1 MSPERFIHTVLTM
14 FLGLAVFVP
23 GVSNG
28 HAIGLPTDTTPPQIN
43 HAPMTNIAAG
53 MPVRIQATVTDND
66 GVSAVILNY
75 RHEGDGEYTQAQML
89 EAAGSDIY
97 SVDLPD
103 NFGPRVEYFIEA
115 NDESGNNT
123 KGETYEITVPVM
135 SAIQTDVALF
145 DNEEPGLNLQPEKRG
160 MSKWVWIG
168 LGALAV
174 GALASGG
181 GGGSGGGNAATNTG
195 SIGNTA
201 TDSGTSNTG
210 AGAGI
215 GTVTINAPV
224 PQP

>member
-1 MSPERFIHTVLTM
+1 MFSARFICTVLTV

-23 GVSNG
+23 GVSSG
-28 HAIGLPTDTTPPQIN
+28 RAIGLPTDSTPPHIN
-43 HAPMTNIAAG
+43 HTPMTNIVEG

-66 GVSAVILNY
+66 EISAVILNY
-75 RHEGDGEYTQAQML
+75 RHEGDSEYTQAQML

-115 NDESGNNT
+115 NDKSGNNT
-123 KGETYEITVPVM
+123 TGEAYEITVPLMSVM
-135 SAIQTDVALF
+135 QADVALF
-145 DNEEPGLNLQPEKRG
+145 DGGEPGLNLQPEKRG

-174 GALASGG
+174 GAIASSI
-181 GGGSGGGNAATNTG
+181 GGGSDGGNSATNTG
-195 SIGNTA
+195 
-201 TDSGTSNTG
+201 TSNSG

>member
-1 MSPERFIHTVLTM
+1 MRPERFIRTVLTV
-14 FLGLAVFVP
+14 FLGLAVFIP
-23 GVSNG
+23 GVSNSR
-28 HAIGLPTDTTPPQIN
+28 AIGLPTDTIPPAIS
-43 HAPMTNIAAG
+43 HTPMTNIAEG

-66 GVSAVILNY
+66 EVSVVILNY
-75 RHEGDGEYTQAQML
+75 RHEGDGEYTQVQML

-115 NDESGNNT
+115 NDKASNVATDESH
-123 KGETYEITVPVM
+123 EIAVPAM
-135 SAIQTDVALF
+135 SAMQTDVIPL
-145 DNEEPGLNLQPEKRG
+145 DSEEPGLNLQPEKHG

-181 GGGSGGGNAATNTG
+181 GGGSSSDNSLTSTG
-195 SIGNTA
+195 SAGNT
-201 TDSGTSNTG
+201 GTSN
-210 AGAGI
+210 AGGGSGI
-215 GTVTINAPV
+215 GTITINAPV